1 VVAALATTLRAQMQ
15 AMMFVCVLGGKVR
28 VVRVRVARM
37 RRVKRH
43 FREKKDETA

>member
-1 VVAALATTLRAQMQ
+1 LRAQMQ

-37 RRVKRH
+37 RRVKRC
-43 FREKKDETA
+43 FGEKKYETA